1 MLGSPRGEAPGIK
14 RVRALHYF
22 FSEAA
27 ESLWRNRRAALVSML
42 TIAAGMFVLGFF
54 LMINANIQRIVGRWS
69 DAAELAVYVRDD
81 AKPEQIAT
89 VNEMLTRSGLA
100 ASVQFFS
107 KEEARSEFARDFPD
121 LAPAAASL
129 DRNPFPAS
137 FAVRLNPRAQAAS
150 EAVDNMAASLSG
162 LAGVAD
168 VRYDRTWIARL
179 NAAIRVIRG
188 VGLVIVLLMSIA
200 SALTVANVV
209 RLAALARRAEIEI
222 MQLVGAPFAY
232 IRGPFIA
239 EGMIQGGMGAVF
251 AVGLLLATF
260 AAIRARFGAVM
271 ADAVGLT
278 GMAFVPTQ
286 LVLLLVVGG
295 MALGCL
301 GGFVA
306 ARGVR

>member
-1 MLGSPRGEAPGIK
+1 M
-14 RVRALHYF
+14 RALQYF

-27 ESLWRNRRAALVSML
+27 ESLWRNRRAALLSML

-54 LMINANIQRIVGRWS
+54 LMINANIQRIVGRWA

-81 AKPEQIAT
+81 ATPDQLAT
-89 VNEMLTRSGLA
+89 INEMLTKSGLA

-107 KEEARSEFARDFPD
+107 KEEARREFARDFPD

-137 FAVRLNPRAQAAS
+137 YAVRLNSRAQGAS

-162 LAGVAD
+162 AGGVAD

-179 NAAIRVIRG
+179 NAAIRVIRA
-188 VGLVIVLLMSIA
+188 VGLVIVLLMSVA

-239 EGMIQGGMGAVF
+239 EGLIQGGMGAVF
-251 AVGLLLATF
+251 AVALLVGTF

-278 GMAFVPTQ
+278 GMSFVPTQ
-286 LVLLLVVGG
+286 LLLLLIVGG

-301 GGFVA
+301 GGFVV
-306 ARGVR
+306 ARGVK